1 MNRRIVAI
9 TLSLL
14 GVTALYTS
22 AAWWVSAPGT
32 MARNTSVLGVAVGG
46 LSPEEAAAVVGRE
59 VDQRTKRVITI
70 AVDDISLQ
78 ITPAD
83 AGLGVDV
90 PSSLHAAVGRLWA
103 PHEILRRLV
112 GTVDLEPVISVDSAA
127 LDAAV
132 ESVALDVDDP
142 AREPA
147 ITYREGQPVV
157 RAGQSGR
164 VLDRGLMR
172 DRLTEQFLTAERI
185 AVSRSPQE
193 PAVAPEEAERVLRT
207 DATAAVAHP
216 VTVRAQD
223 GQRSAQAI
231 LTPAEIAAA
240 LRFTAVDGTL
250 APVLD
255 ADILRQ
261 GIASEL
267 VGFEQPGRNAGFRI
281 INDQPVVIP
290 SITGVGVNPEEL
302 VGSVAAVLAN
312 PAPREVQMGV
322 GPIPPTLTTEQAQ
335 ALGVTEKLST
345 FTQRYPFAPY
355 RVTNIG
361 QAADYINGTL
371 VLPGETYSHNDTLRE
386 RTQANG
392 YTEGYIIGPGGIF
405 RKELGGGVSASA
417 TAMWTAAFFAGME
430 PVQVRAHSIWI
441 PRYQP
446 GLEATISWG
455 NFDLKWRNPAS
466 TAVFITA
473 STTSTSI
480 TITLWGTRQF
490 DDIDAISGPKR
501 DIRAFTT
508 VVSDD
513 PECEPQDG
521 QSGFRITVDRVF
533 RRAGVEVKRDTFTTT
548 YRPSPTVRCSS
559 TPTQPSPTP
568 TRTPRPTPTST
579 PSPTATSATTSP
591 TADATGS
598 PTSSP

>member
-1 MNRRIVAI
+1 MNRRIAAI

-14 GVTALYTS
+14 GVAVFYGVAAL
-22 AAWWVSAPGT
+22 WVSAPGT
-32 MARNTSVLGVAVGG
+32 IARNTSVLGVEVGG
-46 LSPEEAAAVVGRE
+46 LSTDEAAAVVAQE
-59 VDQRTKRVITI
+59 VEKRTQRAITI
-70 AVDDISLQ
+70 AIDDISLQ
-78 ITPAD
+78 VTPAD

-90 PSSLHAAVGRLWA
+90 PASVSAAVGRLWA
-103 PHEILRRLV
+103 PQEILPRLL
-112 GTVDLEPVISVDSAA
+112 GTVDLEPVISVNPGA
-127 LDAAV
+127 LDAVV
-132 ESVALDVDDP
+132 ESLALDVDDP
-142 AREPA
+142 AREPS
-147 ITYREGQPVV
+147 ITYRDGEPVL
-157 RAGQSGR
+157 RAGESGL

-193 PAVAPEEAERVLRT
+193 PSVSAAEAQRVVGT

-216 VTVRAQD
+216 ITVLAQD
-223 GQRSAQAI
+223 GQRNAQAV
-231 LTPAEIAAA
+231 LSPVEIAAA
-240 LRFTAVDGTL
+240 LRFTAADGSL
-250 APVLD
+250 VPVLD
-255 ADILRQ
+255 AEILRQ

-267 VGFEQPGRNAGFRI
+267 AGFEQPGRNAGFRI
-281 INDQPVVIP
+281 INDAPVVVP
-290 SITGVGVNPEEL
+290 SITGLGVNPEEL
-302 VGSVAAVLAN
+302 VRSVAAVLTNA
-312 PAPREVQMGV
+312 APRQVQMGV

-371 VLPGETYSHNDTLRE
+371 VMPGETYSHNDTLRE
-386 RTQANG
+386 RTEANG

-490 DDIDAISGPKR
+490 DDIDAVSGPKR

-513 PECEPQDG
+513 PECEPQEG
-521 QSGFRITVDRVF
+521 QSGFRITVERVF
-533 RRAGVEVKRDTFTTT
+533 RRAGLEVKRDSFNTT
-548 YRPSPTVRCSS
+548 YRPSPTVRCSATS
-559 TPTQPSPTP
+559 AQPSPTP
-568 TRTPRPTPTST
+568 TRTPRPTPTA
-579 PSPTATSATTSP
+579 SPTVTPTAVATSPAAEP
-591 TADATGS
+591 TGS
-598 PTSSP
+598 PTTSP